1 MKQLITLVAL
11 LVFNS
16 GAAAEVTGPS
26 IACRRDAFAKHSRM
40 AVVSST

>member
-16 GAAAEVTGPS
+16 GAAAEVTDSAENGFTTAHEVTS
-26 IACRRDAFAKHSRM
+26 GGATITR
-40 AVVSST
+40 